1 MRLELHDNEYK
12 VSAEGLTVELLP
24 KEFALLRF
32 LYLNRG
38 RTFSREQLL
47 DKVWPLEYP
56 VERTVDDHIYRLR
69 KKLGSFRGLTIRT
82 IRGLGYS
89 LAVIDTAGSLI
100 PPSIQDTALHE
111 TMREVFVKYH
121 QYGQGKSMQTLA
133 RQQDVLGY
141 ELDPFYA
148 VYVHFVQGDLE
159 WLLHTTE
166 APLRDRLYSLML
178 FFMFTGDP
186 VDRLASCELML
197 EREILPQFQ
206 HQELKILN
214 ILDLYAVVGKTDK
227 ALERLKLT
235 YTVIQEPEYENF
247 ELPVAISEM
256 FVHLAAGTPDVQV
269 AAMLGDIEERLRA
282 RPFLRERGSYN
293 ITKGLWKLRQ
303 KNWRDGEALLDEG
316 LQILETSEFVPL
328 FLQGLHRIV
337 NCGVIFSFPQALQ
350 DKYRKMF
357 EAEQVARGLDRWLRP
372 LEAIIRGA
380 IHPL

>member
-1 MRLELHDNEYK
+1 MRLELNDNEYK
-12 VSAEGLTVELLP
+12 VTAEGLTVELLP

-32 LYLNRG
+32 LYLNKG

-69 KKLGSFRGLTIRT
+69 KKLGGFHGLTIRT
-82 IRGLGYS
+82 VRGLGYS
-89 LAVIDTAGSLI
+89 LAVQDTASTLT

-121 QYGQGKSMQTLA
+121 QYGQGRSMQTLA

-186 VDRLASCELML
+186 ADRLASCELLL

-214 ILDLYAVVGKTDK
+214 ILDLYAVAGKTDI

-269 AAMLGDIEERLRA
+269 AAMLGDIEERLSA
-282 RPFLRERGSYN
+282 RPFLRESGSYN

-316 LQILETSEFVPL
+316 LQILETSGFVPL
-328 FLQGLHRIV
+328 LMQALHRIV
-337 NCGVIFSFPQALQ
+337 YCGAIFSFPQALQ
-350 DKYRKMF
+350 AKYKKMF
-357 EAEQVARGLDRWLRP
+357 EAEQAARGLDQWLKP
-372 LEAIIRGA
+372 LEAVIRGA